1 MPETLH
7 KRIISRGVADTTPI
21 GGCSFKKPQRKQVS
35 YNKNEDYITKF
46 EQKLMQRY
54 RCNYS
59 ALHKRL
65 IVKAA
70 QQEFS
75 DFVTPFF

>member
-1 MPETLH
+1 MPETIH
-7 KRIISRGVADTTPI
+7 KSQINRNAVGTTTV
-21 GGCSFKKPQRKQVS
+21 GSCSFKKPTRKQVS
-35 YNKNEDYITKF
+35 YNKNENYITQF

-59 ALHKRL
+59 SLHKRL

-75 DFVTPFF
+75 DFVAPFF

>member
-1 MPETLH
+1 MPETIH
-7 KRIISRGVADTTPI
+7 KRQINRDAVGTTPI
-21 GGCSFKKPQRKQVS
+21 GGCSFKRPQRKQVS

-59 ALHKRL
+59 SLHKRL

>member
-1 MPETLH
+1 MPETIH
-7 KRIISRGVADTTPI
+7 KRQINRNDVVTTPI
-21 GGCSFKKPQRKQVS
+21 GGCSFKKPTRKQVS
-35 YNKNEDYITKF
+35 YNKNENYITQF

-59 ALHKRL
+59 SLHKRL

>member
-7 KRIISRGVADTTPI
+7 KRIINRVVADTTHSV
-21 GGCSFKKPQRKQVS
+21 GCSFKKPQRKQVS

>member
-1 MPETLH
+1 MPELLH
-7 KRIISRGVADTTPI
+7 TTQNHRAAV
-21 GGCSFKKPQRKQVS
+21 GTTHAGSCSFKKPQRKQVS
-35 YNKNEDYITKF
+35 YNRNEDYITKF
-46 EQKLMQRY
+46 EKKLMQRY
-54 RCNYS
+54 RCNFS
-59 ALHKRL
+59 VLHKKL

>member
-7 KRIISRGVADTTPI
+7 KRQINRDAVGTTTV
-21 GGCSFKKPQRKQVS
+21 GSCSYKRPQRKQVS
-35 YNKNEDYITKF
+35 YNKNEDYITQF

-59 ALHKRL
+59 SLHKRL

-75 DFVTPFF
+75 DYVTPFF